1 MIFGFRPISAADPV
15 GHQQVDLASNR
26 REQVITA
33 FAASL
38 ATLIVAAIAVLMG
51 MA

>member
-1 MIFGFRPISAADPV
+1 MIFHFRAISAADPS
-15 GHQQVDLASNR
+15 GYQQVALAPNR
-26 REQVITA
+26 REQIITA

-38 ATLIVAAIAVLMG
+38 AMLVVIAIAVLMG

>member
-1 MIFGFRPISAADPV
+1 MIFGFRPISATDPA
-15 GHQQVDLASNR
+15 GHQQVDLDPNR

-38 ATLIVAAIAVLMG
+38 ALLIVAAIAVLMG